1 MKKIITISLLLLYSS
16 VALAQGP
23 RVTTLVLD
31 QKAPFAGTL
40 MSPSAVAQI
49 IAETEMARNE
59 CKLRESFVKER
70 EKTRCDLTV
79 SNVQAS
85 LNALDGKHN
94 SIVDIK
100 NNEIERLS
108 KIALERPGKYNHW
121 WFGGGV
127 VIGIVTSIAIFYASV
142 EVAAAK

>member
-1 MKKIITISLLLLYSS
+1 MKKIITISLLLLHSS
-16 VALAQGP
+16 PVLAQGP

-59 CKLRESFVKER
+59 CKLRESFVQER

-85 LNALDGKHN
+85 LNALNGKHS

-127 VIGIVTSIAIFYASV
+127 VIGITTSIAIFYAAV
-142 EVAAAK
+142 EVSGVK

>member
-1 MKKIITISLLLLYSS
+1 MKKIITISLLLLHSS
-16 VALAQGP
+16 LALANGP
-23 RVTTLVLD
+23 RVTTLELN

-40 MSPSAVAQI
+40 MSPAAVSQI
-49 IAETEMARNE
+49 IAETEMARDE
-59 CKLRESFVKER
+59 CKLRESFVEER
-70 EKTRCDLTV
+70 EKTKCNLSV

-85 LNALDGKHN
+85 LDALSGKHE

-100 NNEIERLS
+100 NGEIERLS

-127 VIGIVTSIAIFYASV
+127 VVGIVTSIAIFYAAV
-142 EVAAAK
+142 EVSGVK

>member
-1 MKKIITISLLLLYSS
+1 MKKIITVSLLLLYSS
-16 VALAQGP
+16 LALANGP
-23 RVTTLVLD
+23 RVTTLELD

-49 IAETEMARNE
+49 IAETELARDE
-59 CKLRESFVKER
+59 CKLRESFVQER

-85 LNALDGKHN
+85 LDALTGRHT
-94 SIVDIK
+94 SIIDIK
-100 NNEIERLS
+100 NDEIERLS

-121 WFGGGV
+121 WFGGGIV
-127 VIGIVTSIAIFYASV
+127 VGVVTSIAIFYAAV
-142 EVAAAK
+142 EVSGVK

>member
-1 MKKIITISLLLLYSS
+1 MKKIITVSLLLLCSS
-16 VALAQGP
+16 PALANGP
-23 RVTTLVLD
+23 RVTTLELD

-40 MSPSAVAQI
+40 MNPSAVSQI
-49 IAETEMARNE
+49 IAETEMARDE
-59 CKLRESFVKER
+59 CKLREGFAQER
-70 EKTRCDLTV
+70 EKTKCDLTV

-85 LNALDGKHN
+85 LDALNGKHN
-94 SIVDIK
+94 SIMDIK

-127 VIGIVTSIAIFYASV
+127 VVGVVTSIAIFYASV
-142 EVAAAK
+142 EVASAK

>member
-16 VALAQGP
+16 AGLAQGP
-23 RVTTLVLD
+23 RVTTLALD

-49 IAETEMARNE
+49 IAETELARDE
-59 CKLRESFVKER
+59 CKLRESFVQER

-85 LNALDGKHN
+85 LDALTGRHT
-94 SIVDIK
+94 SIIDIK
-100 NNEIERLS
+100 NDEIERLS

-121 WFGGGV
+121 WFGGGIV
-127 VIGIVTSIAIFYASV
+127 VGVVTSIAIFYAAV
-142 EVAAAK
+142 EVSGVK